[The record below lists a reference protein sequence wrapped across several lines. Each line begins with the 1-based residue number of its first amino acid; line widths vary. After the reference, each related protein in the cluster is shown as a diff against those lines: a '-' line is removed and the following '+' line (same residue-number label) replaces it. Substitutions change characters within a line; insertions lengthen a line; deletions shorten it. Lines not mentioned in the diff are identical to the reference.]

1 MPASRPR
8 QVPIAVVGIGALMPG
23 EHGAGGFWRTV
34 VNGRDLMTEVPATRW
49 LVEDYYDPDP
59 TAPDK
64 TYARRGAFLSD
75 VEFDPMAFGI
85 LPNSL
90 AATDT
95 VQLLAL
101 TVAEQVLTDTGGL
114 GGTDR
119 DRVSVILGAG
129 ATELFTHM
137 TARIQRPVW
146 LKALRENGIPEVEA
160 QAVCDSITGH
170 YTPWQESTFPG
181 LLGNVI
187 AGRIANRFDLHG
199 TNHVTDAACAS
210 SFAALSTAASELSL
224 GRADLVIGGGV
235 DASNDAGT
243 FMCFSKTPALSPS
256 GDCRPFSDAADGTML
271 GEGIAMYALKRLADA
286 ERAGDRVYAVIRG
299 IGTSSDGRSGAIY
312 APVPEGQ
319 ARALRRTYE
328 DAGYGPETV
337 ELVEAHGTGTGAGDA
352 AEFAALRQV
361 FEESGRQEGQ
371 WCALGSVKSQVGH
384 TKGAAGAVGLLKSV
398 LALHHKVLPPMIK
411 VDRPDPAMRIDDS
424 PFYLNTRSRPWVRS
438 PDRPRRA
445 AVSSFGFGGSNFH
458 VTLEEYTP
466 SPGSEARTAWRT
478 RTAPTELV
486 LLSAPSAATLLER
499 GFDGDQPLAGI
510 ARRSQQDFRA
520 HDPVRLAV
528 VAADHDDLS
537 DKLKQAFALIGRQP
551 DRGFST
557 PTGVHYATGAATP
570 GRIGFLFPGQG
581 AQYVGMGADVAM
593 LSPDAQAVWD
603 RLGTTESGDR
613 ELHRVVFPPPAFS
626 DGDRAGQQ
634 ALLTRTEWA
643 QPALAV
649 HSLALVEVLRGLGL
663 RPDCVAGH
671 SFGELVALHAAGAL
685 EADALV
691 SLARRRG
698 ELMRDA
704 VATPGAMLA
713 VAAGQARTEEV
724 IAGCGVTEVW
734 VANHNA
740 PAQTVI
746 SGASGAVGTVER
758 KLTAEGITTRRLEAA
773 TAFHSPLVAPASE
786 PLLAHLRGI
795 TVGEPR
801 IDVYGNADAAV
812 YPTEPEEIRRRIAGH
827 LAAPV
832 LFSAGIEAMYA
843 AGVRTFVEVGAGEA
857 LTGLVTQI
865 LGDRDH
871 LAVALD
877 RKGRNGITSLHDA
890 LGRLAAR
897 GVPLDH
903 DHMWAPYAPPAAA
916 AEERKPRMTV
926 QINGRNQGRVYPP
939 AGGAAALP
947 PPNPPRV
954 ADVPPPAAQIPDRT
968 TVAPVGPAVVE
979 PAPSVGT
986 LATPAPALSVP
997 QAPAAGTDAGW
1008 FTAIDNV
1015 QRYTAQAHEACQR
1028 MLTESHMA
1036 FLQMTETTFAAML
1049 GAQAGPPTRTL
1060 APVAPPVLPTLPE
1073 AAVPTVAAA
1082 SAAPPAYSYAMPA
1095 ATPVA
1100 AVPAPARAAD
1110 TSPVVLPQ
1118 QAAAAVPA
1126 APGAPRDM
1134 SVEDFEE
1141 LLLSVVAERT
1151 GYPVAMLNVDME
1163 LESDLGVDS
1172 IKRVEILSAMR
1183 EKAGGHEEGQVG
1195 ELLKLR
1201 TLRQIVDAF
1210 TATTAAPAAPI
1221 VSSAV
1226 VAPAA
1231 TDTATAPAATAEVEP
1246 RGESFRPAELSRLA
1260 VRTVPTPA
1268 PGLTLA
1274 GLGDEPIAV
1283 TDDGHG
1289 IAERVAARLTGHGF
1303 PATVVPGVPPASR
1316 AVVHLGGLAPAGSPE
1331 AALEV
1336 QRDVFEAMRSVAP
1349 HFTAGGGL
1357 FVAVQD
1363 TGGDFGLRGSRPE
1376 RAWLG
1381 GIAALARTAAREWTA
1396 ATVKAIDC
1404 ERGERD
1410 ADAVAEAV
1418 VAELL
1423 DGGPAAEVGLR
1434 ADGSRTTPVV
1444 TPVPAEPGPATR
1456 TGPGSVVVATGGAR
1470 GVTAAAL
1477 LDLARA
1483 HRPRIVLLGRTEL
1496 SEEPPGLSAA
1506 TDEPVLT
1513 RALAERS
1520 GTATPAGIGA
1530 EARRILAVR
1539 EVRST
1544 VEALEDAGSEVCYI
1558 PVDVRDGE
1566 AVRSVLDGV
1575 RRDWGPVTG
1584 IVHGAGVLADRLIAD
1599 KTDEQFDHV
1608 LATKVGGLRALL
1620 SATEDDPLD
1629 TIILFS
1635 SVAAVFGN
1643 VGQSDYAVANEV
1655 LNHVACA
1662 ERARRPDCL
1671 VRSIAW
1677 GPWHG
1682 GMVTPALAAHFG
1694 RSGVPLIPVERG
1706 AAAFTAELNATGADT
1721 RVVIAA
1727 GEDLGSTAASPEPV
1741 AARFHV
1747 GAHTHPHLTDHTVA
1761 DVPVLPVAVAL
1772 DRFAAA
1778 AAAWR
1783 PDAGHLVL
1791 RDLRVFSKIAL
1802 PDLDGAGHRLTLR
1815 GRRAA
1820 TGSPADLEAEL
1831 AGEDG
1836 TPHHRVQMEFL
1847 ACPPPPAPW
1856 DVPQG
1861 LVTPEDTAIYDG
1873 RVLFHGPRFHALRTV
1888 HGVGTDGAEATVAGL
1903 TELGWGGDHWQL
1915 DAAATDG
1922 ALQLALLWADRALG
1936 DATLPMAVAEC
1947 RVHRRGPVPG
1957 TVRCVVRARKVH
1969 ETGARCDAALIDPDG
1984 SPRVELLG
1992 VELVRRPS

>member
-8 QVPIAVVGIGALMPG
+8 QVPVAVVGVGALMPG
-23 EHGAGGFWRTV
+23 EQGADGFWRTV
-34 VNGRDLMTEVPATRW
+34 VNGRDLMTDVPATRW
-49 LVEDYYDPDP
+49 LVEDHYDPDP
-59 TAPDK
+59 AAPDK

-75 VEFDPMAFGI
+75 TEFDPMAYGI
-85 LPNSL
+85 PPNALP
-90 AATDT
+90 ATDT

-101 TVAEQVLTDTGGL
+101 TVAQQVITDTGGI

-146 LKALRENGIPEVEA
+146 LKALRENGIPEDEA

-210 SFAALSTAASELSL
+210 SFAALSTAVSELSL

-243 FMCFSKTPALSPS
+243 FLCFSKTPALSPS

-286 ERAGDRVYAVIRG
+286 ERAGDRIYAVIRG

-337 ELVEAHGTGTGAGDA
+337 ELVEAHGTGTRAGDA
-352 AEFAALRQV
+352 AEFAALRRV
-361 FEESGRQEGQ
+361 FEESGRQDGR

-411 VDRPDPAMRIDDS
+411 VDRPDPAMGIDDS
-424 PFYLNTRSRPWVRS
+424 PFYLNTRARPWVS
-438 PDRPRRA
+438 PPDRPRRA
-445 AVSSFGFGGSNFH
+445 SVSSFGFGGSNFH

-466 SPGSEARTAWRT
+466 PAGPEARTAWRT

-486 LLSAPSAATLLER
+486 LLSAPSAAALLER
-499 GFDGDQPLAGI
+499 GFDDDRPPAEI
-510 ARRSQQDFRA
+510 ARRSQREFRA
-520 HDPVRLAV
+520 DDAVRLAV
-528 VAADHDDLS
+528 VAADHEDLA
-537 DKLKQAFALIGRQP
+537 DKLRQAFALIGRQP

-557 PTGVHYATGAATP
+557 PGGVHYATGAATP
-570 GRIGFLFPGQG
+570 GRVGFLFPGQG

-593 LSPDAQAVWD
+593 LSPAAQAVWD
-603 RLGTTESGDR
+603 RLGTTEFDGR
-613 ELHRVVFPPPAFS
+613 ELHRVVFPPPAFG
-626 DGDRAGQQ
+626 DEDRAAQQ

-691 SLARRRG
+691 GLARRRG
-698 ELMRDA
+698 ELMREAA
-704 VATPGAMLA
+704 VVPGAMLA
-713 VAAGQARTEEV
+713 VAAGRARTEEV
-724 IAGCGVTEVW
+724 LAACGVPEVW

-746 SGASGAVGTVER
+746 SGASDAVGAVER

-773 TAFHSPLVAPASE
+773 TAFHSPLVASASE

-795 TVGEPR
+795 TVGGPR
-801 IDVYGNADAAV
+801 IDVYGNADAAL
-812 YPTEPEEIRRRIAGH
+812 YPAAPEEIRRRIAVH

-832 LFSAGIEAMYA
+832 QFDAGIEAMYA

-871 LAVALD
+871 LAVGLD
-877 RKGRNGITSLHDA
+877 RKGRNGITSLQDA
-890 LGRLAAR
+890 LGRLAVR

-916 AEERKPRMTV
+916 AEEHKPRMTV

-947 PPNPPRV
+947 PPNPPRP
-954 ADVPPPAAQIPDRT
+954 ADVPPPAAQVPAQAPA
-968 TVAPVGPAVVE
+968 APVGPVAVE
-979 PAPSVGT
+979 PVLP
-986 LATPAPALSVP
+986 ATAAPAPVP
-997 QAPAAGTDAGW
+997 PVTSLAHAPVSGAQADW
-1008 FTAIDNV
+1008 FTVIDHV

-1028 MLTESHMA
+1028 MLTDSHMA

-1049 GAQAGPPTRTL
+1049 GAQAGPPVA
-1060 APVAPPVLPTLPE
+1060 APAPAAPALLPVPAET
-1073 AAVPTVAAA
+1073 AVPAVAALH
-1082 SAAPPAYSYAMPA
+1082 STPPAPSSAMPA
-1095 ATPVA
+1095 APPVA
-1100 AVPAPARAAD
+1100 AVPAPAPAA
-1110 TSPVVLPQ
+1110 LPEQ
-1118 QAAAAVPA
+1118 AVPS
-1126 APGAPRDM
+1126 APTAPQDM
-1134 SVEDFEE
+1134 SVEDFEA

-1151 GYPVAMLNVDME
+1151 GYPVGMLNVDME

-1183 EKAGGHEEGQVG
+1183 ERTGGHEDGQVG

-1210 TATTAAPAAPI
+1210 TATTAAPA
-1221 VSSAV
+1221 VSPAV
-1226 VAPAA
+1226 
-1231 TDTATAPAATAEVEP
+1231 TAPAAIAAAPTVPATAAAPAVAGPAEP
-1246 RGESFRPAELSRLA
+1246 RPEPVGSAELRRLA
-1260 VRTVPTPA
+1260 VRTVATPA
-1268 PGLTLA
+1268 PGLTPA
-1274 GLGDEPIAV
+1274 GLGDAPIAV
-1283 TDDGHG
+1283 TDDGLG
-1289 IAERVAARLTGHGF
+1289 IAGRVAARLTGHGF
-1303 PATVVPGVPPASR
+1303 PAAVVDRVPPDSR
-1316 AVVHLGGLAPAGSPE
+1316 AVVHLGGLAPAASPD
-1331 AALEV
+1331 AALEA
-1336 QRDVFEAMRSVAP
+1336 QRDVFDAMRSVAP
-1349 HFTAGGGL
+1349 HFTSGGGL

-1363 TGGDFGLRGSRPE
+1363 TGGDFGLRGGVPE

-1381 GIAALARTAAREWTA
+1381 GIAALARTAAREWTS

-1410 ADAVAEAV
+1410 ADAVAEALV
-1418 VAELL
+1418 EELL
-1423 DGGPAAEVGLR
+1423 GGGPAAEVGLR
-1434 ADGSRTTPVV
+1434 ADGSRTTPVAI
-1444 TPVPAEPGPATR
+1444 PVPARPGPHTR
-1456 TGPGSVVVATGGAR
+1456 TGPDSVLVATGGAR

-1483 HRPRIVLLGRTEL
+1483 HRPRIVLLGRTEP
-1496 SEEPPGLSAA
+1496 SEEPPGLAAA
-1506 TDEPVLT
+1506 TDEPALT
-1513 RALAERS
+1513 RALAERP
-1520 GTATPAGIGA
+1520 GTATPAGIAA
-1530 EARRILAVR
+1530 EARRILAAR

-1544 VEALEDAGSEVCYI
+1544 VEALENAGSQVRYL
-1558 PVDVRDGE
+1558 PVDVRDAA
-1566 AVRSVLDGV
+1566 AVRGVLDEV

-1599 KTDEQFDHV
+1599 KTDEQFDQV

-1643 VGQSDYAVANEV
+1643 TGQSDYAVANEV

-1677 GPWHG
+1677 GPWQG
-1682 GMVTPALAAHFG
+1682 GMVTPALAAHFS
-1694 RSGVPLIPVERG
+1694 RSGVPLIPVALG
-1706 AAAFTAELNATGADT
+1706 ASAFTAELDAEDAGDTDT

-1727 GEDLGSTAASPEPV
+1727 GEGLATTAASDPV
-1741 AARFHV
+1741 EARFHV
-1747 GAHTHPHLTDHTVA
+1747 DAHTHPHLADHTVA
-1761 DVPVLPVAVAL
+1761 DVPVLPVAIAL

-1778 AAAWR
+1778 ATAWR

-1791 RDLRVFSKIAL
+1791 RDLRVFSKVAL
-1802 PDLDGAGHRLTLR
+1802 PDLHGAGHRLTLR
-1815 GRRAA
+1815 ARPAA

-1831 AGEDG
+1831 AGDDG
-1836 TPHHRVQMEFL
+1836 TPHHRVQMEFR
-1847 ACPPPPAPW
+1847 ATPPPPAAW
-1856 DVPQG
+1856 DSPQG
-1861 LVTPEDTAIYDG
+1861 LGAPGDTAVYDG

-1888 HGVGTDGAEATVAGL
+1888 HGVGAEGAEATVTGL
-1903 TELGWGGDHWQL
+1903 TELGWAGDHWQL

-1922 ALQLALLWADRALG
+1922 ALQLALLWADEALG